1 MDLTQNALYILIIL
15 VFILLQFYYMRRR
28 QPISR
33 DREIARSL
41 LFDVRVN
48 QDLAEVFRQGKLRK
62 FETVSW
68 RLNKKKVDFL
78 AQDVQAT
85 LADAFATVDD
95 INQQISAAKKQK
107 SVVYTANIDVDKLKE
122 PLAKCRQGIEEWLE
136 ANGGIKEPP
145 PTHPSVFDMLFG
157 GRRS

>member
-28 QPISR
+28 QPVSR

-48 QDLAEVFRQGKLRK
+48 QDLTEVFRQGKLRK

-68 RLNKKKVDFL
+68 RLNKKKVGFL

-85 LADAFATVDD
+85 LADTFATVDD
-95 INQQISAAKKQK
+95 INQQISIAKKQK
-107 SVVYTANIDVDKLKE
+107 SAVYTANIDVDKLKE
-122 PLAKCRQGIEEWLE
+122 PLAKCRQGIEEWLD

-145 PTHPSVFDMLFG
+145 PKYPSIFDVLFG